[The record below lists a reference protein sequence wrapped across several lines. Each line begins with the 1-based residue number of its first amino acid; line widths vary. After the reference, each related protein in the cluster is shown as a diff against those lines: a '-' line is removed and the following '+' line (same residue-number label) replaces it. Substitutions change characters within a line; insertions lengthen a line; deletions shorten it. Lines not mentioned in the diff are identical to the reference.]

1 MEGVLALSIPIVA
14 ILTFGAVFIARGP
27 IGHAVARAIGG
38 HAGETEVEVAELRE
52 QVTQL
57 RLEMTEM
64 EERLDFAERLL
75 ARPAGTERLQG

>member
-1 MEGVLALSIPIVA
+1 MEGILALSIPIVA
-14 ILTFGAVFIARGP
+14 ILTFGAVFIFRGP

-57 RLEMTEM
+57 RLEMSEM

-75 ARPAGTERLQG
+75 ARPAATERLQA

>member
-1 MEGVLALSIPIVA
+1 MEGILALSIPIVA

-27 IGHAVARAIGG
+27 IGHAVARAISG

-52 QVTQL
+52 QLSQL

-75 ARPAGTERLQG
+75 ARPAGTERLQA

>member
-1 MEGVLALSIPIVA
+1 MEGILALSIPIVT
-14 ILTFGAVFIARGP
+14 ILTFGAVFISRGP
-27 IGHAVARAIGG
+27 IGHAIAKAIAG

-57 RLEMTEM
+57 RLEMAEM

-75 ARPAGTERLQG
+75 ARPAGTERLQA